1 MDLNGGDGSMT
12 ALRDVEERVRKFASD
27 TEGVVGVIL
36 ATPEGFPYAYFSKGP
51 LDAEVAAAFVSSV
64 FAFAKKMGRAAEMGR
79 PLEINLHFG
88 NGSIYVFPLGE
99 LVLGVRTLP
108 GTSIGMV
115 LMNARKMLKDLK
127 VIAEDGLNW

>member
-1 MDLNGGDGSMT
+1 MDLNEWNEGTT
-12 ALRDVEERVRKFASD
+12 ALRDVEERIRRFATGTD
-27 TEGVVGVIL
+27 GVVGVIL
-36 ATPEGFPYAYFSKGP
+36 ATPEGFPYAYFTKGP
-51 LDAEVAAAFVSSV
+51 LDAEVAAAFISSV
-64 FAFAKKMGRAAEMGR
+64 FAFAKKMGRAADMGR

-115 LMNARKMLKDLK
+115 LINARKMLKDLK
-127 VIAEDGLNW
+127 ALTEDDLNW

>member
-12 ALRDVEERVRKFASD
+12 ALRDVEERVRKFTSD

-36 ATPEGFPYAYFSKGP
+36 VTPEGFPYAYFFRDS
-51 LDAEVAAAFVSSV
+51 LDAEMAAAFVSSV

-127 VIAEDGLNW
+127 VIAEDELNW

>member
-12 ALRDVEERVRKFASD
+12 ALRDVEERVRKFTSD

-51 LDAEVAAAFVSSV
+51 LDAEVAAAFISSV

-127 VIAEDGLNW
+127 VIAEDELNW